1 MPLGKWY
8 QGIIQEFNLGVG
20 SHVRITLW
28 YEFCSWGVGGRGE
41 GGCGG
46 VSAPPPLFSYTSLLD
61 SLLTTHSNFSVL
73 NFKLGRQA
81 NFPFAWMFFFR
92 TLAAAFP
99 TSYLMKAVCSCWVW
113 KLRSN
118 ACPLCIMH
126 FKIQSVLIDYS
137 FQVLNLVK
145 YIWLFYRSSNW

>member
-1 MPLGKWY
+1 MSVLTW
-8 QGIIQEFNLGVG
+8 G
-20 SHVRITLW
+20 SPCDAN
-28 YEFCSWGVGGRGE
+28 FAAGGL
-41 GGCGG
+41 GG
-46 VSAPPPLFSYTSLLD
+46 VSARCNPPPAPLFSYTSLLD

-73 NFKLGRQA
+73 NFKLGRQT

-126 FKIQSVLIDYS
+126 FKIQSALIDCS
-137 FQVLNLVK
+137 FQFLNLVN
-145 YIWLFYRSSNW
+145 YIWLVYRSSNW